1 MFRNML
7 LSKIHRARVTGADLH
22 YEGSITV
29 DEILME
35 AAGMLP
41 YERVQVLNI
50 SNGERAETYVIA
62 GERGSGQIILNGAI
76 ARMAQEGDP
85 VIILAYGWVEDSIAL
100 KVKPKII
107 LVDEKNRIIRSHK

>member
-50 SNGERAETYVIA
+50 ANGERAETYVIA
-62 GERGSGQIILNGAI
+62 GDRGSGQIILNGAI
-76 ARMAQEGDP
+76 ARMAQVGDP
-85 VIILAYGWVEDSIAL
+85 VIVLAYGWVEDNEAPAI
-100 KVKPKII
+100 KPKII
-107 LVDEKNRIIRSHK
+107 LVDEKNRIIRSRK